1 MWKTVNSPLKDKIVK
16 ICAVNLGCD
25 KNRVD
30 TETMLGLL
38 VQAGFQITGDERE
51 ADVILVNTCG
61 FIDAAKEESINTIL
75 ELARWKDEGRCR
87 RLIVSGCLAQR
98 YPRELSAEIPEIDAI
113 IGTGKVG
120 DIVGVVRDS
129 LAGKAVLDTEEPGFI
144 CHTPLPRVR
153 TTPVHT
159 AYLKIAEGCDN
170 RCGYCVIP
178 SLRGPY
184 RSRTPDS
191 ITTEAEQLA
200 DSGVRELILVAQDTT
215 RYGRDLGPGVT
226 LAGLLNRLASIKE
239 LSWIRVL
246 YCYPT
251 GITDELIETIA
262 AHRSICRYLDIPMQ
276 HASDRVLKRM
286 GRPSRKKDLLH
297 LINRLRAKIDGL
309 ALRSTFM
316 LGFPGETEDDVNQLA
331 DFLQEV
337 RLERAGFFAF
347 SPQEET
353 RAALLKGQIAEHV
366 KRRRLNRVAAVQQEV
381 SMARNQSLIGKRLTV
396 MVDGER
402 RDEYVGRTEADA
414 PEIDGRVFFRSRRV
428 LVSGELVQVLV
439 TGVRDAYD
447 LKGRI

>member
-1 MWKTVNSPLKDKIVK
+1 
-16 ICAVNLGCD
+16 
-25 KNRVD
+25 
-30 TETMLGLL
+30 MLGLL
-38 VQAGFQITGDERE
+38 VQAGFHITGDERE

-98 YPRELSAEIPEIDAI
+98 YPQELSSEIPEIDVL

-129 LAGKAVLDTEEPGFI
+129 LAGRAVLDTEGPGFI
-144 CHTPLPRVR
+144 CRDPLPRVR

-178 SLRGPY
+178 SLRGRY
-184 RSRTPDS
+184 RSRTPES
-191 ITTEAEQLA
+191 VKAEAEQLV

-215 RYGRDLGPGVT
+215 RYGRDLHPRVT
-226 LAGLLNRLASIKE
+226 LAGLLNQLASIKE
-239 LSWIRVL
+239 LDWIRLL

-262 AHRSICRYLDIPMQ
+262 EHRNICRYLDIPMQ
-276 HASDRVLKRM
+276 HASDRVLRRM
-286 GRPSRKKDLLH
+286 GRPTRRADLLK
-297 LINRLRAKIDGL
+297 LIMRLRESIEGL
-309 ALRSTFM
+309 TLRSTFM
-316 LGFPGETEDDVNQLA
+316 LGFPGETEEDVDELV
-331 DFLQEV
+331 DFLREV
-337 RLERAGFFAF
+337 RLERVGFFAF
-347 SPQEET
+347 SPQEKT
-353 RAALLKGQIAEHV
+353 RAASLRGQVAERV
-366 KRRRLNRVAAVQQEV
+366 KQRRLNRVAAVQQDI
-381 SMARNQSLIGKRLTV
+381 SMARNQSLVGRRLTV
-396 MVDGER
+396 MVDGKY

-414 PEIDGRVFFRSRRV
+414 PEIDGRVFFRSRRT
-428 LVSGELVQVLV
+428 LGSGELIQVLV

-447 LKGRI
+447 LNGRI

>member
-1 MWKTVNSPLKDKIVK
+1 MNSPLTDKVVK
-16 ICAVNLGCD
+16 ICAVSLGCD

-38 VQAGFQITGDERE
+38 VQAGFHITGDERE

-75 ELARWKDEGRCR
+75 ELARLKDEGRCR

-98 YPRELSAEIPEIDAI
+98 YPKELSSEIPEIDAL

-129 LAGKAVLDTEEPGFI
+129 LAGRAVLDTEGLGFI
-144 CHTPLPRVR
+144 CRDPLPRVR

-178 SLRGPY
+178 SLRGGY
-184 RSRTPDS
+184 RSRIPES
-191 ITTEAEQLA
+191 VIAEAEQLV

-215 RYGRDLGPGVT
+215 RYGRDLHPRVT
-226 LAGLLNRLASIKE
+226 LAGLLNQLASIKG
-239 LSWIRVL
+239 LDWIRLL

-262 AHRSICRYLDIPMQ
+262 EHRNVCRYLDIPMQ
-276 HASDRVLKRM
+276 HASDRVLRRM
-286 GRPSRKKDLLH
+286 GRPTRRAALER
-297 LINRLRAKIDGL
+297 LIMRLRESIEGL

-316 LGFPGETEDDVNQLA
+316 LGFPGETEEDVDELVS
-331 DFLQEV
+331 FLREV
-337 RLERAGFFAF
+337 CLERAGFFVF
-347 SPQEET
+347 SPQEKT
-353 RAALLKGQIAEHV
+353 RAASLRGQVAERV
-366 KRRRLNRVAAVQQEV
+366 KQRRLNRVAAVQQDI
-381 SMARNQSLIGKRLTV
+381 SMARNQSLVGKHLMV
-396 MVDGER
+396 MVDGKY
-402 RDEYVGRTEADA
+402 RDEYVCRTEADA
-414 PEIDGRVFFRSRRV
+414 PEIDGRVFVRSRRT
-428 LVSGELVQVLV
+428 LGSGELVQVLV

-447 LKGRI
+447 LNGRI